1 MEKEKYR
8 KLAIRLGILWLTS
21 ALVLMGA
28 NYVLSSYIAHVRNVD
43 TVIAFTQ
50 YADIL
55 MWVWILVFIPM
66 LFFVQR
72 FARKAQLKTF
82 ALISRIFFIYQ
93 AVCGGLLACWRII
106 GVIISLLR

>member
-1 MEKEKYR
+1 MEKVKYR

-28 NYVLSSYIAHVRNVD
+28 YYFVSSYIAQVRNVD

-55 MWVWILVFIPM
+55 MWAWILVFIPM

-72 FARKAQLKTF
+72 FARKAQMKEY

-93 AVCGGLLACWRII
+93 AVCGGLLACWRIL
-106 GVIISLLR
+106 GVIISLVR

>member
-8 KLAIRLGILWLTS
+8 KLAIRLGISWLTS

-28 NYVLSSYIAHVRNVD
+28 YYFVSSYIAQVRNID
-43 TVIAFTQ
+43 TVVAFTQ

-82 ALISRIFFIYQ
+82 ALVARIFFIHQ
-93 AVCGGLLACWRII
+93 AVCGGILACWTIF
-106 GVIISLLR
+106 GVIISIVR